1 MSNQQDSSQ
10 MAKLLNH
17 TQNNTSNS
25 EKTNANTTENENV
38 TSTSTSQTIIE
49 NPLYL
54 FVVVH
59 TFDSSTTSITSN
71 IINVFETQ
79 SENNEFILDKTYRK
93 APSDIDYNINV
104 KNYITVNPGKSFQS
118 RIEKYI
124 EPRPQ
129 YMRVNEDHLYNA
141 YQNYDPIVKIEDNEC
156 IFFYVYNNS
165 NCIQK
170 FYTRGSIFIFNNGI
184 GSTRIIN
191 KIPEKDTT
199 EKDTLERIKKI
210 ISEVDY
216 FTNVKKDDIIKVNPI
231 SNSKQINSRIKG
243 GAYID
248 TIINDINLKCKD
260 INFLYANTILPDVL
274 YNIILKE
281 KGVQIAITPL
291 IIKEIIENLYVNISA
306 PNQLSDIQSY
316 DLLYGYI
323 EEYYFE
329 LNSNIKNTY
338 DNELKKELTQFKQL
352 KINEYIKFLNMQNK
366 TLNDKIQYNDLNFSM
381 HILDFMDFL
390 NYINARQL
398 DKNINEKIT
407 NICFTI
413 YKNSAIKKALV
424 QIPTITNKIK
434 TQIEKDTKGI
444 YTYLKITNFEHP
456 TQLTNFIPPF
466 NERFKIKINND
477 KRSMIMEYS
486 NINMPFYVKS
496 KNGLILNGDKL
507 KRNSKGRVVLKG
519 INQKAGK
526 EPKINEIQKI
536 VYDNKFIFGNFNQIF
551 TPKITYEQIAN
562 NLQVLID
569 KILTGKPVY
578 IMGWGASGSGKT
590 STLIHYTA
598 GNQPGILI
606 HLCKKLANNYKYTNI
621 ELVCKEL
628 FKPYYQDDDKKN
640 LYTTNPDGSVVSTS
654 DKFTFKYKDDKFKLT
669 QDISYNSRHVYRSTK
684 TTKSFTSSNDLG
696 EVMQYLI
703 DTDRLVKAT
712 TNNPNSSRSHVLCFL
727 KLTISDKPENP
738 AYIIFGDL
746 AGVENTFKC
755 SKLSTISKFMEVKR
769 DGTKD
774 QFYKNEI
781 TDNKFDVIYG
791 GEPPYEFKDNEQ
803 KSFKTQMSN
812 PFFNFNDEE
821 NLLKL
826 YSSFKNSKH
835 IVKYVNLILKQVNSD
850 LTVENLNT
858 QILTEGKEI
867 QAAIDTFYNSYKEND
882 YFSYTNTTD
891 DIKTE
896 FKQIIF
902 GYTNQAYRAP
912 GLDENPNL
920 VKFFKDFWNKDKF
933 NLLFTKIKECIFYNK
948 IIQTAC
954 QNRGV
959 EGTFINNSLRELSED
974 MIKIVNYKNKNTV
987 YFLPSI
993 VDDCLSSYCPT
1004 KKSCFSITHSDKT
1017 PPIKS
1022 VILSNIYTYLQKNGL
1037 YKSVDAIEDP
1047 EKASKEQ
1054 LQFFTD
1060 IELCVFGVFNWSRIA
1075 NNPPPVSYININ
1087 ELKQMIYKEN
1097 NFTFKMSVFK
1107 EKLNKIKLSVSD
1119 DNLSDEIGKLLLEIY
1134 KSVENITSLNTKQIE
1149 YIDDR
1154 LKQIDT
1160 VNATTA
1166 VGTIEFIDNISKLNS
1181 ISNSCFSLTD
1191 AKQKEYVD
1199 IYKNVNK

>member
-1 MSNQQDSSQ
+1 M
-10 MAKLLNH
+10 
-17 TQNNTSNS
+17 
-25 EKTNANTTENENV
+25 
-38 TSTSTSQTIIE
+38 
-49 NPLYL
+49 YL

-104 KNYITVNPGKSFQS
+104 KNYITVNAGKSFQS

-141 YQNYDPIVKIEDNEC
+141 YQNYDPIAKIQNNEC

-191 KIPEKDTT
+191 KITEKDTT

-216 FTNVKKDDIIKVNPI
+216 FTNVKKDDIIKVNPPSI
-231 SNSKQINSRIKG
+231 SKQNIKVNPPSISKQNIKVNPRFKG
-243 GAYID
+243 GADID
-248 TIINDINLKCKD
+248 TIISDINVKCKD

-281 KGVQIAITPL
+281 QGVQIAITPL
-291 IIKEIIENLYVNISA
+291 IIKELIENLYVNISA
-306 PNQLSDIQSY
+306 PNQLSNIKTY
-316 DLLYGYI
+316 NILYGYI

-329 LNSNIKNTY
+329 LNHNIKNTY

-366 TLNDKIQYNDLNFSM
+366 TLNNKIQYNDLNFSM

-390 NYINARQL
+390 NYIKARKL
-398 DKNINEKIT
+398 EDNSLINV
-407 NICFTI
+407 CFNI

-424 QIPTITNKIK
+424 QIPTIKNKIK

-444 YTYLKITNFEHP
+444 YTYLKITNFEHSNKP
-456 TQLTNFIPPF
+456 ANFIPPF
-466 NERFKIKINND
+466 NERFNIRINND

-496 KNGLILNGDKL
+496 KKVLILNGGILESNSNKRVELKVIKQKTDKE
-507 KRNSKGRVVLKG
+507 
-519 INQKAGK
+519 Q
-526 EPKINEIQKI
+526 KINEIQKI

-551 TPKITYEQIAN
+551 TPKITYEQIAD

-606 HLCKKLANNYKYTNI
+606 HLCKKLAVSHSYTKI
-621 ELVCKEL
+621 DLVCKEL
-628 FKPYYQDDDKKN
+628 FKPYYQDDDTKN

-654 DKFTFKYKDDKFKLT
+654 NTFTFNYIEDKFKLT
-669 QDISYNSRHVYRSTK
+669 DTILYKSRHVYRSNDK
-684 TTKSFTSSNDLG
+684 NGHEFTSSNDLG

-727 KLTISDKPENP
+727 KLTREGKND

-755 SKLSTISKFMEVKR
+755 SDPSTISKFMEVKR

-774 QFYKNEI
+774 RFYKDEI

-791 GEPPYEFKDNEQ
+791 GQPYEFKNNNSEQ
-803 KSFKTQMSN
+803 KSFKDQMSE
-812 PFFNFNDEE
+812 PFFNFNDEK

-826 YSSFKNSKH
+826 YSSPSFKNSKT
-835 IVKYVNLILKQVNSD
+835 IVDKYVNLILKQVNSE
-850 LTVENLNT
+850 LTVQNLNT
-858 QILTEGKEI
+858 QILTKGKEI
-867 QAAIDTFYNSYKEND
+867 QAAIDTFYNSYKQQDD
-882 YFSYTNTTD
+882 YFNYTTTSD

-902 GYTNQAYRAP
+902 GYTNQAYKAE
-912 GLDENPNL
+912 GLDENPYL

-954 QNRGV
+954 QNRV
-959 EGTFINNSLRELSED
+959 IEGTFINNSLHELSED

-1022 VILSNIYTYLQKNGL
+1022 VILSNIYAYLQKDGL
-1037 YKSVDAIEDP
+1037 YKSEDAIEDP

-1107 EKLNKIKLSVSD
+1107 EKLNKIKLSVMN
-1119 DNLSDEIGKLLLEIY
+1119 DNLSDEIGKLLLEIEKY
-1134 KSVENITSLNTKQIE
+1134 VENITSLDTKQIE

-1191 AKQKEYVD
+1191 AKQKEYMY